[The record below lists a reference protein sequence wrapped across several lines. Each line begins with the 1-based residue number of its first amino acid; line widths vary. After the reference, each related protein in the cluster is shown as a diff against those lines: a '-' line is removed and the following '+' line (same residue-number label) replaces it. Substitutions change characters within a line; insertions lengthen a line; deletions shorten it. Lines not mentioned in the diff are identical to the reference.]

1 MATTLDTIT
10 EVLTQ
15 TFPIDAADITP
26 ERTFEDL
33 GLDSLALLEM
43 GLAVQESTGIT
54 LNDTE
59 LPKTVG
65 QLVTLLDAARAHVE
79 DAGAG
84 HAGAGHAEVG
94 HAEVGH
100 SDTAPS
106 AATPPQAR
114 TAALSAAD
122 TDA

>member
-10 EVLTQ
+10 QVLTE

-26 ERTFEDL
+26 ERTFDDL

-65 QLVTLLDAARAHVE
+65 QLVTLLDAAQ
-79 DAGAG
+79 AG
-84 HAGAGHAEVG
+84 
-94 HAEVGH
+94 
-100 SDTAPS
+100 TAPADPAL
-106 AATPPQAR
+106 AAT
-114 TAALSAAD
+114 D
-122 TDA
+122 TGA

>member
-10 EVLTQ
+10 QVLTE

-43 GLAVQESTGIT
+43 GLALQESTGIT

-65 QLVTLLDAARAHVE
+65 QLVTLLDTAQA
-79 DAGAG
+79 
-84 HAGAGHAEVG
+84 
-94 HAEVGH
+94 
-100 SDTAPS
+100 DTAQADTAL
-106 AATPPQAR
+106 AATDN
-114 TAALSAAD
+114 SA
-122 TDA
+122 

>member
-10 EVLTQ
+10 QVLTE

-65 QLVTLLDAARAHVE
+65 QLVTLLDAAAGPDAAQAAPAPADPALAAT
-79 DAGAG
+79 DAGA
-84 HAGAGHAEVG
+84 
-94 HAEVGH
+94 
-100 SDTAPS
+100 
-106 AATPPQAR
+106 
-114 TAALSAAD
+114 
-122 TDA
+122 

>member
-10 EVLTQ
+10 QVLTE

-54 LNDTE
+54 LSDTE

-65 QLVTLLDAARAHVE
+65 QLVTLLDAPQ
-79 DAGAG
+79 AGA
-84 HAGAGHAEVG
+84 
-94 HAEVGH
+94 
-100 SDTAPS
+100 APADPALAVTDNS
-106 AATPPQAR
+106 A
-114 TAALSAAD
+114 
-122 TDA
+122 

>member
-10 EVLTQ
+10 QVLTE

-33 GLDSLALLEM
+33 GVDSLALLEM

-65 QLVTLLDAARAHVE
+65 QLVALLDTARPDIAQ
-79 DAGAG
+79 A
-84 HAGAGHAEVG
+84 
-94 HAEVGH
+94 
-100 SDTAPS
+100 DTAPADPAL
-106 AATPPQAR
+106 AATDN
-114 TAALSAAD
+114 SA
-122 TDA
+122 

>member
-10 EVLTQ
+10 QVLTE

-26 ERTFEDL
+26 ERTFDDL

-65 QLVTLLDAARAHVE
+65 QLVTLLDAAQATTAQA
-79 DAGAG
+79 DA
-84 HAGAGHAEVG
+84 
-94 HAEVGH
+94 
-100 SDTAPS
+100 APADPAL
-106 AATPPQAR
+106 AATDN
-114 TAALSAAD
+114 TA
-122 TDA
+122 

>member
-10 EVLTQ
+10 QVLTE

-65 QLVTLLDAARAHVE
+65 QLVALLDTARPDTAQ
-79 DAGAG
+79 A
-84 HAGAGHAEVG
+84 
-94 HAEVGH
+94 
-100 SDTAPS
+100 DTAPADPAL
-106 AATPPQAR
+106 AATDN
-114 TAALSAAD
+114 SA
-122 TDA
+122 

>member
-10 EVLTQ
+10 QVLTE

-26 ERTFEDL
+26 ERTFDDL

-65 QLVTLLDAARAHVE
+65 QLVTLLDAAQADVAQA
-79 DAGAG
+79 DP
-84 HAGAGHAEVG
+84 
-94 HAEVGH
+94 
-100 SDTAPS
+100 APADPALAVTDNS
-106 AATPPQAR
+106 A
-114 TAALSAAD
+114 
-122 TDA
+122 

>member
-10 EVLTQ
+10 KVLTE

-65 QLVTLLDAARAHVE
+65 QLVTLLDAAGP
-79 DAGAG
+79 DAAQ
-84 HAGAGHAEVG
+84 A
-94 HAEVGH
+94 
-100 SDTAPS
+100 APAPADPAL
-106 AATPPQAR
+106 AAT
-114 TAALSAAD
+114 D
-122 TDA
+122 TGA

>member
-10 EVLTQ
+10 QVLTE

-26 ERTFEDL
+26 ERTFDDL

-65 QLVTLLDAARAHVE
+65 QLVTLLDAAQATT
-79 DAGAG
+79 AQA
-84 HAGAGHAEVG
+84 
-94 HAEVGH
+94 
-100 SDTAPS
+100 DTAPVGPAL
-106 AATPPQAR
+106 AATDN
-114 TAALSAAD
+114 TA
-122 TDA
+122 